1 MQAFVIISNVGIKIN
16 AECECKELIDKG
28 KCDEGFIWNPS
39 NWECECDKLCEIG
52 KYLNYT
58 NCKCRKELI
67 SKLVEE
73 CSENTRENKMIYNET
88 LNDYGKVCNSG
99 KIHIVLFVISFLLF
113 IEISGE
119 YFYFHWYFKMDNT
132 IINTSVKTET
142 AIY

>member
-1 MQAFVIISNVGIKIN
+1 
-16 AECECKELIDKG
+16 
-28 KCDEGFIWNPS
+28 
-39 NWECECDKLCEIG
+39 
-52 KYLNYT
+52 
-58 NCKCRKELI
+58 
-67 SKLVEE
+67 
-73 CSENTRENKMIYNET
+73 MIYNET